1 MKICYVET
9 EAIAFTTHRKH
20 LGEAALAAGHEVHLI
35 APGGDPRGQLSGG
48 GFVYH
53 SLPLA
58 RGGMNPIGEARAVGA
73 LARLFRKLRPAVV
86 HNFAIKSVLYGAI
99 AARSVGVPAVV
110 GSITG
115 LGYAFM
121 PGGRRRAAL
130 TRGVTMSMRVALA
143 GSHVRVIVQNPDDAA
158 FFVERGIVTKERLS
172 IVYGSGVDT
181 QEFAPAP
188 EPPGVPVVV
197 LGARMLWDKGLGELV
212 EAVRRLRER
221 GLSFRCLLLGDPD
234 AHNPTSLT
242 VAQLQ
247 SWVGQGLIE
256 WLPRTSEVARHLRE
270 ATVACL
276 PSYREGLPLFLAEAA
291 AAGRACV
298 TTDVPG
304 CRSVVE
310 HGVTGL
316 VVPARDAGSLAEA
329 WRSCSLMPR
338 SVSAWGKMAVASPSN
353 VFPRKSSPSRSSQC
367 TSLCYSLRNK
377 TARP

>member
-1 MKICYVET
+1 
-9 EAIAFTTHRKH
+9 
-20 LGEAALAAGHEVHLI
+20 
-35 APGGDPRGQLSGG
+35 
-48 GFVYH
+48 
-53 SLPLA
+53 
-58 RGGMNPIGEARAVGA
+58 
-73 LARLFRKLRPAVV
+73 VV

-99 AARSVGVPAVV
+99 AARSVGVAAVV

-130 TRGVTMSMRVALA
+130 TQGVTMAMRVALA
-143 GSHVRVIVQNPDDAA
+143 GSHSRIIVQNPDDAA
-158 FFVERGIVTKERLS
+158 FFVERGVVTKERLS
-172 IVYGSGVDT
+172 IVYGSGVDA
-181 QEFAPAP
+181 QEFAPSP
-188 EPPGVPVVV
+188 EPVGPPVVV

-212 EAVRRLRER
+212 EAVRRLKLR

-234 AHNPTSLT
+234 SHNPTSLT

-247 SWVGQGLIE
+247 EWVQQGLIE
-256 WLPRTSEVARHLRE
+256 WQPRTDEVARHLRE
-270 ATVACL
+270 ATLACL

-316 VVPARDAGSLAEA
+316 IVPARDATGLTEALAQ
-329 WRSCSLMPR
+329 LL
-338 SVSAWGKMAVASPSN
+338 GD
-353 VFPRKSSPSRSSQC
+353 
-367 TSLCYSLRNK
+367 TSLRQRMGENGRRLALERFSKEVVTRQIFAVYDSLL
-377 TARP
+377 